1 MKIAIEGCLHGELQ
15 KVYETIKEIEDKE
28 HYKVDLLLCCGDFQ
42 VKMNIFF
49 LLNFSN
55 LQMTLI
61 NGIILFFRQ
70 QGMWL
75 I

>member
-42 VKMNIFF
+42 VKINTF

-55 LQMTLI
+55 LQMIFYEWNYYL
-61 NGIILFFRQ
+61 L
-70 QGMWL
+70 
-75 I
+75 

>member
-42 VKMNIFF
+42 VKINIFF

-61 NGIILFFRQ
+61 DGITIFL
-70 QGMWL
+70 GNKECG
-75 I
+75 